1 MADRRS
7 NLAERDTNASVG
19 RLLKIREEREE
30 GVRKRE
36 SGAIYSNL
44 TPDSVALNNRHRLR
58 WDWSPFN
65 NGLLSNELV
74 LSVRNAPGRAGDIT
88 AGKSVL

>member
-1 MADRRS
+1 MHHRSVIKDR
-7 NLAERDTNASVG
+7 ERVEG
-19 RLLKIREEREE
+19 PRENERE
-30 GVRKRE
+30 RKKGRE
-36 SGAIYSNL
+36 RERVAIYSNL
-44 TPDSVALNNRHRLR
+44 TPDSVALNNRYRLR

-74 LSVRNAPGRAGDIT
+74 LSTRNGPGRDIT